1 MNPSIHN
8 IGLDSDTYKFTLS
21 GLNVSLANAL
31 RRTIL
36 SDIPVNAIYTQTYED
51 NECNIAINTT
61 RLHNEILK
69 QRLSCIPVHIK
80 DMDLLP
86 GNYILELDMKNET
99 DSMIIITT
107 EDFRIKNKTN
117 DNYLTKDET
126 RRIFPP
132 CSKTNMFIDFARIRP
147 SMGSSIPG
155 EQLKLTA
162 EFSVRTAN
170 DSSMFNVVSTCAYG
184 NTIDKAKAD
193 ANWQEQENKLSSEQ
207 MSKQDIE
214 MHKKNYYLLDAQ
226 RQFVED
232 SFDFSIQSV
241 GVYDNKEIVKKGCNA
256 LIEKLSNFSIAIESD
271 MVPIKLSETTME
283 HSYDIVLEKEDYTM
297 GKMLEFALYQQY
309 FIDDKI
315 MSFCGFK
322 KFHPHDDESII
333 RVAYKKNI
341 DKNLIRT
348 HLNAACVKS
357 REVFEKVSK
366 MF

>member
-8 IGLDSDTYKFTLS
+8 IGQDGDTYKFTLS

-36 SDIPVNAIYTQTYED
+36 SDIPINAIYTQTYAD
-51 NECNIAINTT
+51 NECHIKINTT

-69 QRLSCIPVHIK
+69 QRLSCIPVHMK
-80 DMDLLP
+80 ELDLLP
-86 GNYILELDMKNET
+86 EKYLLELDMINET

-107 EDFRIKNKTN
+107 EDFRIKNKNN

-132 CSKTNMFIDFARIRP
+132 CSKTNMFIDFARLRP
-147 SMGSSIPG
+147 GMGSTIKG

-162 EFSVRTAN
+162 EFSVRTAK

-184 NTIDKAKAD
+184 NTVDKTKAELI
-193 ANWQEQENKLSSEQ
+193 WKEHENSLSAEQ

-214 MHKKNYYLLDAQ
+214 MHKKNFYLLDAQ

-232 SFDFSIQSV
+232 SYDFVIQSV
-241 GVYDNKEIVKKGCNA
+241 GVYDNKEIVKLGCKV
-256 LIEKLSNFSIAIESD
+256 LIEKMANFSTAIESD
-271 MVPIKLSETTME
+271 IVPIRLSETTME
-283 HSYDIVLEKEDYTM
+283 NCFDIVLENEDYTL
-297 GKMLEFALYQQY
+297 GKTLEFVLYEQY
-309 FIDDKI
+309 FMKDKVL
-315 MSFCGFK
+315 SFCGFK

-333 RVAYKKNI
+333 RLAYKKPI

-348 HLNAACVKS
+348 HLNAATIRSK
-357 REVFEKVSK
+357 EVFEKIYK

>member
-8 IGLDSDTYKFTLS
+8 IGQDGDTYKFTLS

-36 SDIPVNAIYTQTYED
+36 SDIPINAIYTQTYED
-51 NECNIAINTT
+51 NECNIEINTT

-80 DMDLLP
+80 ELDLLP

-132 CSKTNMFIDFARIRP
+132 CPKTNMFIDFARLRP
-147 SMGSSIPG
+147 SMGSTVRG
-155 EQLKLTA
+155 EQIKLTA
-162 EFSVRTAN
+162 EFSVRSAKE
-170 DSSMFNVVSTCAYG
+170 SSMFNVVSTCAYG
-184 NTIDKAKAD
+184 NTIDKTKAETI
-193 ANWQEQENKLSSEQ
+193 WQEHENKLSSEQ
-207 MSKQDIE
+207 MTKQDIE
-214 MHKKNYYLLDAQ
+214 LHKKNFYLLDAQ

-241 GVYDNKEIVKKGCNA
+241 GVYDNKEIVKMACIV
-256 LIEKLSNFSIAIESD
+256 LLEKLSNFSVAIDSD
-271 MVPIKLSETTME
+271 IVPIKLSETTMD
-283 HSYDIVLEKEDYTM
+283 HSYDIVLENEDYTM
-297 GKMLEFALYQQY
+297 GKMFEFVLYQQY
-309 FIDDKI
+309 FIDEKV

-341 DKNLIRT
+341 DKNMVRT
-348 HLNAACVKS
+348 HLKAACVKS
-357 REVFEKVSK
+357 IEVFDKLSK

>member
-8 IGLDSDTYKFTLS
+8 IGQDGDTYKFTLS

-36 SDIPVNAIYTQTYED
+36 TDIPCNAIYTQTYED
-51 NECNIAINTT
+51 NECNIEINTT

-69 QRLSCIPVHIK
+69 QRLSCIPVHMK
-80 DMDLLP
+80 ELDLLP
-86 GNYILELDMKNET
+86 GNYILELDMKNEI
-99 DSMIIITT
+99 DSMIIITS

-132 CSKTNMFIDFARIRP
+132 CSKTNMFIDFARLRP
-147 SMGSSIPG
+147 SMGSTIQG
-155 EQLKLTA
+155 EQLKLTS
-162 EFSVRTAN
+162 EFSVRTAK

-184 NTIDKAKAD
+184 NTIDKTKAD
-193 ANWQEQENKLSSEQ
+193 TVWQEQENKLSSEQ
-207 MSKQDIE
+207 LSKQDIE
-214 MHKKNYYLLDAQ
+214 MHKKNFYLLDAQ
-226 RQFVED
+226 RQFLED

-241 GVYDNKEIVKKGCNA
+241 GVYDNKEIVKKAANV

-271 MVPIKLSETTME
+271 LIPIKLSETTMDNAF
-283 HSYDIVLEKEDYTM
+283 DIVLENEDYTM
-297 GKMLEFALYQQY
+297 GKMLEFALYEQY
-309 FIDDKI
+309 FIDEKV

-322 KFHPHDDESII
+322 KFHPHDNESII

-341 DKNLIRT
+341 DRNMIRT
-348 HLNAACVKS
+348 HLNTACVKS
-357 REVFEKVSK
+357 REVFEKLSK